1 MKAVS
6 LIIGL
11 SLLSSVSFAKK
22 VTLAGG
28 ISSVSCHSIVDQN
41 ATQKVASSQDTTG
54 AVQVAIA
61 YVDEVGSK
69 NLGIF
74 TVDKVALETEESQ
87 GAMIISL
94 STSPK
99 GTSSTRDAEIEIDNT
114 GSSTLTI
121 NGSPQDILNLQ
132 CVAGLKK

>member
-22 VTLAGG
+22 ITVAGG
-28 ISSVSCHSIVDQN
+28 ISSVSCHSIVDQD
-41 ATQKVASSQDTTG
+41 ATQKVASSLDSAG
-54 AVQVAIA
+54 VIQVAIA
-61 YVDEVGSK
+61 FVDEFKSK
-69 NLGIF
+69 SIDLF
-74 TVDKVALETEESQ
+74 TVDKVELETEESK

-99 GTSSTRDAEIEIDNT
+99 GTSSMRDAEIEIDNT
-114 GSSTLTI
+114 GTSTI
-121 NGSPQDILNLQ
+121 SVNGSPQDILNLQ
-132 CVAGLKK
+132 CVAQLRK